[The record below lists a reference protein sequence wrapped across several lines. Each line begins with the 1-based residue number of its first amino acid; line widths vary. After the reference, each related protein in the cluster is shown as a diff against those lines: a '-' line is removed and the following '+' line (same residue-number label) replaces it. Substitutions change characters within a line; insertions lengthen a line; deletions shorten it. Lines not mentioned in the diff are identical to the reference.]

1 MTFRFIN
8 LLKKNNLLKNNLLST
23 NKLSTN
29 NNCIIPINNNYTKY
43 KKYNYN
49 FIYGGIC
56 GFILTN
62 IYDNKFNNE
71 HNKIN
76 NYPSNFFIN
85 TLNNFTISK
94 YTVGFVVGSLLY
106 PISYSLLSAC
116 IFFEIIKIII

>member
-1 MTFRFIN
+1 MTFRFFN
-8 LLKKNNLLKNNLLST
+8 LLKKNNLLKY
-23 NKLSTN
+23 NKLTT
-29 NNCIIPINNNYTKY
+29 NNYTKN
-43 KKYNYN
+43 KKIYNYN
-49 FIYGGIC
+49 FLYGGIC

-62 IYDNKFNNE
+62 IYENKFNYD
-71 HNKIN
+71 HYKIN
-76 NYPSNFFIN
+76 FYPTNFFIN